1 MTFADRRGRLT
12 LPMVEKKKRDKLK
25 VRYPAFGRRVDA
37 AMVKNGLNNE
47 DVAAVIGKP
56 KGEMVRRYREGKAI
70 PNRDET
76 IMRKMATLFSMTPG
90 ELHYGDP
97 KVPGVVTL
105 PVANVSP
112 DEQILL
118 EAYRNLPKGAKKVLR
133 VRATELLEELA
144 PASPANPNGKG
155 APTKAKR

>member
-1 MTFADRRGRLT
+1 MTFPGRQGRLA
-12 LPMVEKKKRDKLK
+12 LPMVEKTKRDKLPI
-25 VRYPAFGRRVDA
+25 RYPEFGRRVEA
-37 AMVKNGLNNE
+37 AMVRNGLNNE
-47 DVAAVIGKP
+47 DVAAAIGKD
-56 KGEMVRRYREGKAI
+56 KGEMVRRYREGKAL
-70 PNRDET
+70 PRDENVV
-76 IMRKMATLFSMTPG
+76 RKMATLFSMTPG

-97 KVPGVVTL
+97 KVPGVITV

-144 PASPANPNGKG
+144 PPSASNPNGKG
-155 APTKAKR
+155 APPRVKK